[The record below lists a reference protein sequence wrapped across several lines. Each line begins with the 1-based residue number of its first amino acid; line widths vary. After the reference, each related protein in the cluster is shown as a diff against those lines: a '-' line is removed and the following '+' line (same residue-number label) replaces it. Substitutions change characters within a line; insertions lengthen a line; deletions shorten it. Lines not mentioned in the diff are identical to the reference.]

1 MAEEDQTP
9 EEKKLSEE
17 LIEKFTQLITSGF
30 GLVAALA
37 WNEAI
42 QEVFSRFFKEGE
54 GLFAKVSYAV
64 IVTLITILIVYQ
76 LSQISNRIKNGISKR
91 KISK

>member
-1 MAEEDQTP
+1 MAEEQKTA
-9 EEKKLSEE
+9 EQKRLSEE

-42 QEVFSRFFKEGE
+42 QAIFDRYFQGGE
-54 GLFAKVSYAV
+54 GIKAKVTYAV
-64 IVTLITILIVYQ
+64 LVTILIVLIVYY
-76 LSQISNRIKNGISKR
+76 LSYAANKIKNTLKK
-91 KISK
+91 KIIKD